1 MQERAVQS
9 LTRPLM
15 SREEAALRWR
25 LALAKFIREHRV
37 AVGMTQGELGDTVGL
52 GSKQFVSGIETG
64 RLSIPPERL
73 EAMANAPQIGTR
85 EFAKVY
91 LRYGNPGPIASCGT
105 MTPSLGSRPRASG
118 SGGVPGRC
126 GKPVR
131 RPLSTATQLAI
142 TRGDRSG
149 PNPPM
154 LARAAS
160 HPHLPG
166 NHVGR

>member
-1 MQERAVQS
+1 MQERTVQS

-37 AVGMTQGELGDTVGL
+37 AVGMTQDELGDAVGL

-73 EAMANAPQIGTR
+73 EAMANALQIGTR

-91 LRYGNPGPIASCGT
+91 LRYGNPWVYRLLWDDDTELDAELGITPTRFGKRRSPRPLWQASPQTTVQGDT
-105 MTPSLGSRPRASG
+105 TRNITG
-118 SGGVPGRC
+118 
-126 GKPVR
+126 R
-131 RPLSTATQLAI
+131 RP
-142 TRGDRSG
+142 
-149 PNPPM
+149 
-154 LARAAS
+154 
-160 HPHLPG
+160 
-166 NHVGR
+166 